1 MRSRYD
7 ENARYADHLVGRLI
21 EIVREAGRYDDAL
34 IVLTSDHGEAFFEDG
49 RFLHTRLLYDEFLRV
64 PFVVKWPSHVTGFAK
79 SIVDPVSLIDIA
91 PTIIDGLGLTD
102 ARAKFQGT
110 SLLPAV
116 FEAAS
121 LPRTLYAHTR
131 GIAPPARPAQPW
143 FTLRDGPHKIVFGE
157 SVSTAELFDVARDA
171 AEQNNL
177 ASTDRLRTQ
186 YLVQKLLLQRYR
198 NLEILSA
205 SGGLRSRRWT
215 KR

>member
-1 MRSRYD
+1 M
-7 ENARYADHLVGRLI
+7 
-21 EIVREAGRYDDAL
+21 
-34 IVLTSDHGEAFFEDG
+34 TSDHGEAFFEHG

-64 PFVVKWPSHVTGFAK
+64 PFVVKWPARVTGFAQ
-79 SIVDPVSLIDIA
+79 SIADPVSLIDIA
-91 PTIIDGLGLTD
+91 PTIIDGLGLTNT
-102 ARAKFQGT
+102 RAKFQGT

-131 GIAPPARPAQPW
+131 GNAPPDRPAQPW

-157 SVSTAELFDVARDA
+157 SASSAELFDLARDA

-186 YLVQKLLLQRYR
+186 YLVQELLLQRYR

-205 SGGLRSRRWT
+205 SGGAEVAPLDEEMVRGLRALGYVR
-215 KR
+215 